1 MVVFIIGEGLFND
14 GDGRGAGAAT
24 MFGAAGLLVA
34 RGPFHAERALIPLAV
49 DSNVSEDTTL
59 VTSLVVARVVLR
71 QWSKVNGAAG
81 DSFFFG
87 KLNSAGK

>member
-1 MVVFIIGEGLFND
+1 MVVFIIGEGVFND
-14 GDGRGAGAAT
+14 RDGRGTGATAT
-24 MFGAAGLLVA
+24 FRAARLLVA
-34 RGPFHAERALIPLAV
+34 RSPFHAEWALVPLAV

-59 VTSLVVARVVLR
+59 VTSLMIARVVLG